1 MQDTKHPQR
10 KKRPGPMEA
19 RKLPTYN
26 PLFPDSRHEFD
37 NLTATLTT
45 KACMDMTHSELET
58 LIEKQGREVLR
69 KLLEEQLALR
79 EGGQAAEAVVGE
91 DGVERTHKRRRAR
104 RLVTTLGEIEV
115 TRVGYGQRDVDSRFV
130 LDATLNLPPESYSL
144 GLRRKLAYEAAKGSF
159 DDAIEA
165 VQHATGVLIPKR
177 QAEEL
182 VRRMAIDFD
191 AFYAARE
198 PAANEETGE
207 LLILSTDGKGVSMR
221 RDALR
226 PATRKA
232 AEERCPR
239 LEKRVSKGEKTA
251 TRRMAQVAAVYSI
264 EPYVRTAEQIAGTLG
279 STAEGQPREAQ
290 ARPRPVNKRVWAS
303 IRSDA
308 WDVIEAAFEEA
319 DRRDPERRKRHVVL
333 VDGGEHQLEGVLLC
347 CGKARTHVTV
357 ILDVIHVLEYLWDAA
372 NALIGEGKPETES
385 WVTERLLRLLRG
397 QVVGVA
403 AGMRRSATKRGL
415 LPAPRRAVDR
425 CADYLLKYAEYLH
438 YDEYLAAGFPIST
451 GVIEGACRYLV
462 KDRMDITGAR
472 WGLDGAEAVLR
483 LRALKASGDFE
494 AYWAF
499 HEQQEF
505 RRNHL
510 AYYARETIPKLREP
524 RVLRRNPALSVVP

>member
-1 MQDTKHPQR
+1 
-10 KKRPGPMEA
+10 MEA

-26 PLFPDSRHEFD
+26 PLFPESRREFEG
-37 NLTATLTT
+37 LTATLTT
-45 KACMDMTHSELET
+45 EACMSMTHSELEA
-58 LIEKQGREVLR
+58 LIEKQMREVAR

-79 EGGQAAEAVVGE
+79 EGGPATEAVVGE
-91 DGVERTHKRRRAR
+91 DGVERTHQRRRTR
-104 RLVTTLGEIEV
+104 RLITTLGEVEV
-115 TRVGYGQRDVDSRFV
+115 ERAGYGQRDVDSRFP
-130 LDATLNLPPESYSL
+130 LDATLNLPPTSYSL

-159 DDAIEA
+159 DDAVEA
-165 VQHATGVLIPKR
+165 VELASGVLVPKR
-177 QAEEL
+177 QAEEE
-182 VRRMAIDFD
+182 VRRAAVDFD
-191 AFYAARE
+191 AFYATRK
-198 PAANEETGE
+198 PAANEESGG

-221 RDALR
+221 RDSLR

-232 AEERCPR
+232 AEERRPR

-264 EPYVRTAEQIAGTLG
+264 EPYVRSAEEIAGTLG
-279 STAEGQPREAQ
+279 QAADKTPREPQ
-290 ARPRPVNKRVWAS
+290 ARPKPEDKRVWAS
-303 IRSDA
+303 VRSDA

-319 DRRDPERRKRHVVL
+319 DRRDPERRKRHVAL

-357 ILDVIHVLEYLWDAA
+357 ILDIIHVLEYLWDAS
-372 NALIGEGKPETES
+372 NALIGEGKPETEA

-397 QVVGVA
+397 EVIGVA

-415 LPAPRRAVDR
+415 PSARRQAVDR
-425 CADYLLKYAEYLH
+425 CADYLLKYAEYLR
-438 YDEYLAAGFPIST
+438 YDEYLAAGLPIST

-483 LRALKASGDFE
+483 LRAIKASGDFD

-499 HEQQEF
+499 HEQQEL

-510 AYYARETIPKLREP
+510 AHYAHDTIPKLREP
-524 RVLRRNPALSVVP
+524 RVLRRKPALSVVP

>member
-1 MQDTKHPQR
+1 
-10 KKRPGPMEA
+10 MEA
-19 RKLPTYN
+19 RKLPTHN
-26 PLFPDSRHEFD
+26 PLFPESRREFD
-37 NLTATLTT
+37 GLMATLTT
-45 KACMDMTHSELET
+45 EASMNMTHSELEA

-69 KLLEEQLALR
+69 KLLEEQLGMR
-79 EGGQAAEAVVGE
+79 EGGKATEVVVGE
-91 DGVERTHKRRRAR
+91 DKVERTHQRRRPR
-104 RLVTTLGEIEV
+104 RLVTTLGEVEV
-115 TRVGYGQRDVDSRFV
+115 ERVGYGQHGVDSRFP
-130 LDATLNLPPESYSL
+130 LDATLNLPPTTYSL

-159 DDAIEA
+159 DDAVEA
-165 VQHATGVLIPKR
+165 VLQATGVQLPKR
-177 QAEEL
+177 QAEEE
-182 VRRMAIDFD
+182 VRRAAVDFD

-198 PAANEETGE
+198 PAANEEAGS
-207 LLILSTDGKGVSMR
+207 LLIMSTDGKGVSMR
-221 RDALR
+221 REALR

-232 AEERCPR
+232 AEERRPR

-264 EPYVRTAEQIAGTLG
+264 EPYVRTAEEIAGTLG
-279 STAEGQPREAQ
+279 PAASETARELPR
-290 ARPRPVNKRVWAS
+290 RPKPVNKRVWANV
-303 IRSDA
+303 RRDA
-308 WDVIEAAFEEA
+308 WDVIEEAFEEA

-333 VDGGEHQLEGVLLC
+333 VDGGESQLEGVLLC

-372 NALIGEGKPETES
+372 NALLGEGKPETES

-415 LPAPRRAVDR
+415 VAGCRAAVDR
-425 CADYLLKYAEYLH
+425 CADYLLKYAEYLR
-438 YDEYLAAGFPIST
+438 YDAYLAAGFPIST
-451 GVIEGACRYLV
+451 GVIEGTCRYLV

-483 LRALKASGDFE
+483 LRALKSSGDFD

-499 HEQQEF
+499 HEQQEL

-510 AYYARETIPKLREP
+510 SRYAHETIPKLREP
-524 RVLRRNPALSVVP
+524 SVLRRKPHLSVVP

>member
-19 RKLPTYN
+19 RTLPTYN
-26 PLFPDSRHEFD
+26 PLFPESRHEFEG
-37 NLTATLTT
+37 LTATLTT
-45 KACMDMTHSELET
+45 EACMSMTHSELEA
-58 LIEKQGREVLR
+58 LIEKRVREVAR
-69 KLLEEQLALR
+69 KLYEEQLALR
-79 EGGQAAEAVVGE
+79 EGGPAAEAVVGE
-91 DGVERTHKRRRAR
+91 DGVERTHQRRRPI
-104 RLVTTLGEIEV
+104 RLVTTLGEVEV
-115 TRVGYGQRDVDSRFV
+115 ERVGYGQRDVDSRFP
-130 LDATLNLPPESYSL
+130 LDATLNLPPTSYSL
-144 GLRRKLAYEAAKGSF
+144 GLRRKLAYEAAKDSF

-165 VQHATGVLIPKR
+165 VELATGVLVPKR
-177 QAEEL
+177 QAEEE
-182 VRRMAIDFD
+182 VRRAAVDFD
-191 AFYAARE
+191 AFYATRNA
-198 PAANEETGE
+198 AANEETGG

-221 RDALR
+221 REALR

-232 AEERCPR
+232 AEERRPR
-239 LEKRVSKGEKTA
+239 LEKRVSKGEKTE

-264 EPYVRTAEQIAGTLG
+264 EPYVRTAAAIAGTLG
-279 STAEGQPREAQ
+279 PAAVKSPAELQ
-290 ARPRPVNKRVWAS
+290 ARPKPVNKRVWAS
-303 IRSDA
+303 VRSDA

-319 DRRDPERRKRHVVL
+319 DRRDPERRKRHVAL

-357 ILDVIHVLEYLWDAA
+357 ILDIIHVLEYLWGAS
-372 NALIGEGKPETES
+372 NALFGEGKPETEA

-397 QVVGVA
+397 EVVGVA
-403 AGMRRSATKRGL
+403 AGMRSSATKRA
-415 LPAPRRAVDR
+415 LPPGRRQAVDR
-425 CADYLLKYAEYLH
+425 CANYLLKYAEYLR

-483 LRALKASGDFE
+483 LRAIKASGDFD

-499 HEQQEF
+499 HEQQEL

-510 AYYARETIPKLREP
+510 AHYAHETIPQLRKP
-524 RVLRRNPALSVVP
+524 RLLRGKPALSVVP

>member
-1 MQDTKHPQR
+1 LRDTKHPQR

-19 RKLPTYN
+19 RKLPTNN
-26 PLFPDSRHEFD
+26 PLFPESRREFEG
-37 NLTATLTT
+37 LAARLATE
-45 KACMDMTHSELET
+45 ACMSMTHSELEALLET
-58 LIEKQGREVLR
+58 QGREVLR
-69 KLLEEQLALR
+69 KMFEEQLAMR

-91 DGVERTHKRRRAR
+91 DGVERTHQRRRTR
-104 RLVTTLGEIEV
+104 RLITALGEVEV
-115 TRVGYGQRDVDSRFV
+115 ERVGYGQRDVDSRFP
-130 LDATLNLPPESYSL
+130 LDASLNLPPTSYSL
-144 GLRRKLAYEAAKGSF
+144 GLRRKLAYEAAKDSF
-159 DDAIEA
+159 DDAVEA
-165 VQHATGVLIPKR
+165 VELATGVLIPKR
-177 QAEEL
+177 QAEEE
-182 VRRMAIDFD
+182 VRRAAVDFD
-191 AFYAARE
+191 AFYAGRA
-198 PAANEETGE
+198 PAKNLEAGG

-232 AEERCPR
+232 AEERRPR

-251 TRRMAQVAAVYSI
+251 TRRMAQVATVYSI
-264 EPYVRTAEQIAGTLG
+264 EPYVRTTEEIAGTLG
-279 STAEGQPREAQ
+279 PTARGESREPTK
-290 ARPRPVNKRVWAS
+290 RPKPVNKRVWAS
-303 IRSDA
+303 VRRDA
-308 WDVIEAAFEEA
+308 WDVIEEAFDEA
-319 DRRDPERRKRHVVL
+319 DRRDPERRKRHVAL

-372 NALIGEGKPETES
+372 NALLGEGEPETEA

-397 QVVGVA
+397 QVIGVA

-415 LPAPRRAVDR
+415 PPTRRRAIDR
-425 CADYLLKYAEYLH
+425 CADYLLKYAEYLR

-451 GVIEGACRYLV
+451 GVIEGTCRYLV

-483 LRALKASGDFE
+483 LRALKASGDFD

-499 HEQQEF
+499 HEQQEL

-510 AYYARETIPKLREP
+510 AHYAHDTIPKLREP
-524 RVLRRNPALSVVP
+524 RVLRRKPVLSVVP